1 MNLEET
7 KPYLALLL
15 LSIIIGFSY
24 LFAKIGLEYVS
35 PEDLLAHRF
44 IFTFISMIILKLIGN
59 KKSEIKKENIKY
71 LILIGLLY
79 PVFFFLFQTYGLIYI
94 SSSQAGVITATIPV
108 FTLIIAAFYLKEKAS
123 LMQILGVLLSVA
135 GIVYLQYINNTVG
148 GGFSLKG
155 VILILLSVL
164 SITMQQIYIRKYKDM
179 FSVFDMT
186 LGIVIIGFI
195 LFTLL
200 AVGKH
205 IGNGTLKEFFVP
217 LLNMNYFIA
226 ILYLS
231 VLSTIGTTFLTVYA
245 LSKIT
250 AVKVSMANNFSTLPS
265 ILAGILVLN
274 ETFTL
279 MHWIGAVAIVVGVVF
294 VNCFASKNE

>member
-1 MNLEET
+1 MSDNKKRKKTIFRQFLIFSILISLVPIIPVSTILFRNLENAAEKELT
-7 KPYLALLL
+7 ASYKQ
-15 LSIIIGFSY
+15 IG
-24 LFAKIGLEYVS
+24 
-35 PEDLLAHRF
+35 
-44 IFTFISMIILKLIGN
+44 
-59 KKSEIKKENIKY
+59 
-71 LILIGLLY
+71 
-79 PVFFFLFQTYGLIYI
+79 
-94 SSSQAGVITATIPV
+94 
-108 FTLIIAAFYLKEKAS
+108 
-123 LMQILGVLLSVA
+123 
-135 GIVYLQYINNTVG
+135 LQYINNTVG

-279 MHWIGAVAIVVGVVF
+279 MHWIGAVAIVAGVVF
-294 VNCFASKNE
+294 VNCFAPKNE